1 MENKP
6 SIFREKSLQR
16 ISSPE
21 EMQDYI
27 RVTRPAVWVILAAV
41 ILLLAGMIVWAVCG
55 TVTVHDA
62 DGTARQIHPIIYILN

>member
-41 ILLLAGMIVWAVCG
+41 ILLLAGMIVWAVFG

-62 DGTARQIHPIIYILN
+62 DGTARQIHPILYILN